1 MFRACRAQEENQ
13 IYSRLMILS
22 QRPESSLYPVDLF
35 YVQQSYCRQPPPR
48 FVRGE
53 PNHQPPPVLCYM
65 YTKSS
70 QGCLPRPQ
78 VKIPPTKVKENAE
91 MPSRRLM
98 VSRNVEREFGENTTG
113 FCPSLDG
120 SREQKG
126 VIVEVECPGRG
137 MKNVCVI

>member
-1 MFRACRAQEENQ
+1 MLSICFICTTK
-13 IYSRLMILS
+13 LMS
-22 QRPESSLYPVDLF
+22 PTAPAFCTWNEPN
-35 YVQQSYCRQPPPR
+35 RQPS
-48 FVRGE
+48 
-53 PNHQPPPVLCYM
+53 PVLCYM

-78 VKIPPTKVKENAE
+78 VKIPPMKVKENAE

-98 VSRNVEREFGENTTG
+98 VSRNVEREFGENATG

-120 SREQKG
+120 SRKQKG

-137 MKNVCVI
+137 MKDVCVI